1 MTWHSIIFYSPL
13 ECFAKTDNAA
23 CWTLVLSMKS
33 MNCYQ
38 SIRNKC
44 FYIPLGF
51 WVTTFF
57 FGSEQNW
64 DSLCSKGDVY
74 IMTNKP
80 PAGTLWG
87 SPHFTAILTFWQN
100 LWIMGWHVS
109 ASLSCYHLRK
119 KRKKTK
125 NWNCNCNPLYI
136 SWDVDHH
143 FHSTVSCFIIAAPMI
158 IRWLIMCQN
167 FGLSI
172 FF

>member
-57 FGSEQNW
+57 LGSEQNW

-119 KRKKTK
+119 KKKKTETA
-125 NWNCNCNPLYI
+125 
-136 SWDVDHH
+136 
-143 FHSTVSCFIIAAPMI
+143 TVI
-158 IRWLIMCQN
+158 
-167 FGLSI
+167 LSI
-172 FF
+172 SVEMLIITFTLRWAVS